1 MVKDLVRETKRSESI
16 IDTNALYSIYCHLET
31 YHSKLDYLYV
41 SCNLMDECP
50 NPPILSP
57 SQTEKIAE
65 ERLRLQRDELGPPRF
80 PKLMVPLAPETRNPS

>member
-1 MVKDLVRETKRSESI
+1 
-16 IDTNALYSIYCHLET
+16 
-31 YHSKLDYLYV
+31 
-41 SCNLMDECP
+41 MDECP